1 MRDLGIAVTAG
12 ADALGFVVDVPS
24 SLRNLKAD
32 DAERL
37 MEHTPVFISKVLV
50 TVPENIESLVDLCNR
65 LRPEA
70 AQVHGVH
77 DVIGL
82 RKKLACTKLIGA
94 VNEESLN
101 SPNINS
107 ELAYYDA
114 VLIDSA
120 VEGKYGGTGTV
131 HDWKVSRSLMLRIK
145 PKPLILAGGLNPANV
160 KSAIQT
166 VQPYAVDVSTG
177 VETKPGCKDPEKV
190 VEFIHKVKEVKP

>member
-1 MRDLGIAVTAG
+1 
-12 ADALGFVVDVPS
+12 
-24 SLRNLKAD
+24 
-32 DAERL
+32 
-37 MEHTPVFISKVLV
+37 
-50 TVPENIESLVDLCNR
+50 
-65 LRPEA
+65 
-70 AQVHGVH
+70 
-77 DVIGL
+77 
-82 RKKLACTKLIGA
+82 
-94 VNEESLN
+94 
-101 SPNINS
+101 
-107 ELAYYDA
+107 
-114 VLIDSA
+114 